1 MSEVAVARRRAAFL
15 DRDGTLI
22 EDAHYLAH
30 ADQVRLIPGAADAIQ
45 ALNNAGVLVVVI
57 TNQSGI
63 ARGIVSE
70 GQYYA
75 VRDRTQH
82 LFALQGAR
90 LDATYHCPHHPS
102 VSGHCDCRKPGTLLY
117 ERAVRDLAIDPQA
130 SLFAGDRLRDV
141 LPAQHFGARGIL
153 IPSLETPEP
162 ELDVGRR
169 AQETAASLGEAVQR
183 FLEEANRSL

>member
-1 MSEVAVARRRAAFL
+1 MSEVTVARRRAAFL

-22 EDAHYLAH
+22 EDAHYLAD
-30 ADQVRLIPGAADAIQ
+30 ADQVRLIPGAADAIRM
-45 ALNNAGVLVVVI
+45 LNNAGVLVVVI

-70 GQYYA
+70 GQYHA
-75 VRDRTQH
+75 VHDRTQH
-82 LFALQGAR
+82 LFAVHGAR

-102 VSGHCDCRKPGTLLY
+102 VSGHCECRKPGTLLY
-117 ERAVRDLAIDPQA
+117 ERAVRDLSIDPRA

-141 LPAQHFGARGIL
+141 LPAQHFGGRGLL

-169 AQETAASLGEAVQR
+169 AQENAASLGEAVQR
-183 FLEEANRSL
+183 FLEEANRSP